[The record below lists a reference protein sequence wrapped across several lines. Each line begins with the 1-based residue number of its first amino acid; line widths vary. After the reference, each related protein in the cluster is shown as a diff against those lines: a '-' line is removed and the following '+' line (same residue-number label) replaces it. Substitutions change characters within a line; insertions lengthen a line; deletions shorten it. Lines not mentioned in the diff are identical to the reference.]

1 MASRYR
7 FLAVSIEVVEV
18 IMGWAIE
25 TAQHEDIQGNTN
37 IQREHRGSGASSDR
51 KGMSG
56 ELKTE
61 ASLLKTNIVEYFQV
75 EGRFIVFN
83 SA

>member
-1 MASRYR
+1 MRTSKAILT
-7 FLAVSIEVVEV
+7 FKENTEEVEP
-18 IMGWAIE
+18 A
-25 TAQHEDIQGNTN
+25 
-37 IQREHRGSGASSDR
+37 DR
-51 KGMSG
+51 KGMGG